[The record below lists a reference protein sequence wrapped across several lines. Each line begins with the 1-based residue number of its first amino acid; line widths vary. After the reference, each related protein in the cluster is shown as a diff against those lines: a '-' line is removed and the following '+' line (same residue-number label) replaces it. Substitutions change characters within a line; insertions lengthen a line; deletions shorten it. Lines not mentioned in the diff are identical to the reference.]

1 MQLLSVKARNKR
13 DSLIVQAHNQ
23 EVLYQRRM
31 EKGDFEGAAKALKR
45 RDEILRKAR
54 YSAYRQTKHTT

>member
-13 DSLIVQAHNQ
+13 ESLILQAHNQ

-31 EKGDFEGAAKALKR
+31 EKGDFEGARKALAR
-45 RDEILRKAR
+45 RDKLLKDAR
-54 YSAYRQTKHTT
+54 YSAYRLTKHTT